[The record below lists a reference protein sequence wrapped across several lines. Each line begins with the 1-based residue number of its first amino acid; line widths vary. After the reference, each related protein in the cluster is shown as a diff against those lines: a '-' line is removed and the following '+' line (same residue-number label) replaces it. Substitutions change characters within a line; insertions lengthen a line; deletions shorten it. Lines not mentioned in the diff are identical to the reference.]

1 MKKERLRI
9 EKLKKGTL
17 LKEVRLQIFEGETV
31 HCVFDNIQEKQ
42 MFLKIM
48 TGEEKI
54 DYGKIYYK
62 EREIPEGQ
70 MSRLLRSKIAV
81 VSSKS
86 NLIDAVTIEENIFLI
101 REKVEGSWVKSR
113 RDKKHALE
121 IFREFGLNIDVEK
134 SMNRLTPFERVQIE
148 ILKAYLVG
156 KRIIIL
162 TSLTNTLSS
171 NEKQKVSGL
180 LERLRGKGMS
190 GIIVEPLEDIDFAYT
205 DTVVIIK
212 HGRTCAVKDI
222 MDCDYTMLHTILY
235 YDEME
240 KRTGERAFLFEEQK
254 EDIGAEIAG
263 MSSAVLKDISIQVK
277 RGEIVKLFCMDEKS
291 FEEIAGVMRGNL
303 AVLSGSLTVHGER
316 KEIKRNIKGLKDG
329 IGIADG
335 NPAAAT
341 LFGELSAM
349 DNLQLLLSKK
359 ANGIWTKPKYKK
371 SIKILLK
378 DIITKEIYKK
388 KIRVLSSVDV
398 QKVLY
403 SRWLLYS
410 PGLLV
415 CIQPFAE
422 GDIQAR
428 ETARTMI
435 YMLKER
441 GIPILIIT
449 SNAAEFNYC
458 SGREI
463 YVRNG
468 RMISKDKAHQFLYSE
483 E

>member
-1 MKKERLRI
+1 ML
-9 EKLKKGTL
+9 
-17 LKEVRLQIFEGETV
+17 F
-31 HCVFDNIQEKQ
+31 
-42 MFLKIM
+42 
-48 TGEEKI
+48 
-54 DYGKIYYK
+54 
-62 EREIPEGQ
+62 
-70 MSRLLRSKIAV
+70 RS
-81 VSSKS
+81 
-86 NLIDAVTIEENIFLI
+86 
-101 REKVEGSWVKSR
+101 
-113 RDKKHALE
+113 
-121 IFREFGLNIDVEK
+121 
-134 SMNRLTPFERVQIE
+134 
-148 ILKAYLVG
+148 
-156 KRIIIL
+156 
-162 TSLTNTLSS
+162 NTLSS

-341 LFGELSAM
+341 LFDELSAM

-378 DIITKEIYKK
+378 DIITKDIYKK

-441 GIPILIIT
+441 GVPILIIT